1 MVLDPSSGEP
11 VSTYAPSAV
20 ERWMTSFH
28 RSFFLGDGGR
38 LAAGAAALALLVL
51 TLSGVQMTAR
61 RMGGW
66 ARLLD
71 RSRGGAMERLHA
83 DLGRLATLGL
93 IVSTLTALFLSLTTF
108 GVIPDGQSQTPS
120 FPTMAQGGSAL
131 PLARIE
137 ALRGI
142 DLSQLRELTFPNPAD
157 PNDFFRLTTAAGK
170 GYVDPASG
178 KLLAWQENTVGRQI
192 YEFIYRMHTGR
203 GLWWVGLLLGLS
215 ALGVPV
221 LGVTGTALWWRRRRA
236 HAPIAANVPART
248 ADTVILVGSEGGST
262 WGFAGTL
269 HAALTANGHKVHTV
283 AMDCVARSYP
293 AAQRMFLLTATHGD
307 GTAPASAGA
316 FLERLDEIGAPPPF
330 RFAVLGFGDRQFPQF
345 CGFARDVD
353 AALTRRGWTP
363 LLPLETIDRQ
373 SPQEFARWGKAL
385 SAVMSEDL
393 VLAHAPERPRTH
405 ALTLID
411 RIDYGTEVQAPTCVL
426 RFALPKSS
434 LLARLAGRGWPRFSA
449 GDLLAVVP
457 PGDTLPRY
465 YSLASSAHDAFVEIC
480 VRKHPG
486 GLCSG
491 LLHGLQP
498 GDRIEAFVKANPSFR
513 PVQGHKPVIL
523 IGVGTGIGPLA
534 GFIRAN
540 GGRRPLHLF
549 FGGRDPESDFLY
561 GREIQGW
568 LDDRRL
574 TSLSA
579 VFSRVRGGGYV
590 QDRLRADADRLR
602 ALIGAGAQVL
612 VCGGREMAAGV
623 KEALGELLVPAGLTP
638 DLVGFGAHRLL
649 AAGGAL
655 PVFEQVLQSGKEV
668 LSPGLEGALLEFGV
682 GRQEVRRRENVEH
695 LPAREPDDI
704 LVMTR
709 HAANVGRRVVPP
721 LLLQQEPLVEEIEG
735 RMLPGLTG
743 KAPVLGQRLDRRSS
757 LAGPLRLL
765 PGEVGEAQRFA
776 RHLVDQ
782 LQALAGRRHQMG
794 QPVEIGRRD
803 RRRREA
809 HGESRH
815 RRMERPIGDVRQRRD
830 DTGIAL
836 GRRGRDG
843 STFVSRHVDHR
854 LLHVRDAR

>member
-1 MVLDPSSGEP
+1 MLRWIHKVLALSVIIPLMALVVSGSMLSVMPALERAGAISRPADGISVAELARRTAGIHPGVEQIKRLPSGKVIAFHTGTDGPAAIVVDPSSGEP
-11 VSTYAPSAV
+11 VSTFAPSAI
-20 ERWMTSFH
+20 ERWMTNLH

-38 LAAGAAALALLVL
+38 MAAGAAAFALLVL
-51 TLSGVQMTAR
+51 TLSGLQMTAR

-83 DLGRLATLGL
+83 DLGRLAALGL

-120 FPTMAQGGSAL
+120 FPTMAQGGPAL
-131 PLARIE
+131 PVAEID

-157 PNDFFRLTTAAGK
+157 PTDVFRLTTADGE
-170 GYVDPASG
+170 GYVDPVSG
-178 KLLAWQENTVGRQI
+178 KLLAWQDHTVGRQI
-192 YEFIYRMHTGR
+192 HEFIYRMHTGR
-203 GLWWVGLLLGLS
+203 GLWWVGALLGLT
-215 ALGVPV
+215 ALGVPI
-221 LGVTGTALWWRRRRA
+221 LGVSGTALWWRRRRA

-262 WGFAGTL
+262 WGFARTL

-283 AMDCVARSYP
+283 AMDRVARSYP

-307 GTAPASAGA
+307 GTAPASAST
-316 FLERLDEIGAPPPF
+316 FLERLGEIGPPPPF
-330 RFAVLGFGDRQFPQF
+330 PFAVLGFGDRQFPQF
-345 CGFARDVD
+345 CRFARDVD
-353 AALTRRGWTP
+353 AALTQRGWTS

-373 SPQEFARWGKAL
+373 SPQEFARWGRSL
-385 SAVMSEDL
+385 SAIMGEDL
-393 VLAHAPERPRTH
+393 VLAHVPERPRTH

-426 RFALPKSS
+426 RFALPESS
-434 LLARLAGRGWPRFSA
+434 LLARLTGRGGPQFSA

-491 LLHGLQP
+491 LLHGLRP

-513 PVQGHKPVIL
+513 PVQGRKPVIL
-523 IGVGTGIGPLA
+523 IGAGTGIGPLA

-540 GGRRPLHLF
+540 GGRRAMHLY

-561 GREIQGW
+561 RREIQGW

-574 TSLSA
+574 TSLSTA
-579 VFSRVRGGGYV
+579 FSRVSGGGYV

-623 KEALGELLVPAGLTP
+623 KETLGELLVPAGLTP
-638 DLVGFGAHRLL
+638 GLL
-649 AAGGAL
+649 KADGRY
-655 PVFEQVLQSGKEV
+655 
-668 LSPGLEGALLEFGV
+668 LE
-682 GRQEVRRRENVEH
+682 
-695 LPAREPDDI
+695 
-704 LVMTR
+704 
-709 HAANVGRRVVPP
+709 
-721 LLLQQEPLVEEIEG
+721 
-735 RMLPGLTG
+735 
-743 KAPVLGQRLDRRSS
+743 
-757 LAGPLRLL
+757 
-765 PGEVGEAQRFA
+765 
-776 RHLVDQ
+776 
-782 LQALAGRRHQMG
+782 
-794 QPVEIGRRD
+794 
-803 RRRREA
+803 
-809 HGESRH
+809 
-815 RRMERPIGDVRQRRD
+815 DVY
-830 DTGIAL
+830 
-836 GRRGRDG
+836 
-843 STFVSRHVDHR
+843 
-854 LLHVRDAR
+854 

>member
-1 MVLDPSSGEP
+1 MLRWIHKVLSLSVIIPLMAVVISGTVLSVMPALDRAGAISHPADGITVAELAERTVATQPGVEQIKRLPSGKVIAFYTGTDGPAANIVDPSSGEP

-20 ERWMTSFH
+20 ERWMTNFH

-38 LAAGAAALALLVL
+38 MTAGVAALALLVL
-51 TLSGVQMTAR
+51 TLSGLQMTAR

-66 ARLLD
+66 VRLLD
-71 RSRGGAMERLHA
+71 RSRGGVMERLHA

-108 GVIPDGQSQTPS
+108 GLIPDSPSQAPA
-120 FPTMAQGGSAL
+120 FPTMVQGGPAL

-142 DLSQLRELTFPNPAD
+142 DVSQLRELSFPNPAD
-157 PNDFFRLTTAAGK
+157 PNDVFRLTTAAGE
-170 GYVDPASG
+170 GYVDPVSG
-178 KLLAWQENTVGRQI
+178 KLLAWQDHTVGRQI
-192 YEFIYRMHTGR
+192 HEFIYRVHTGR
-203 GLWWVGLLLGLS
+203 GLWWVGVLLGLT

-236 HAPIAANVPART
+236 HAPVDANIPART

-262 WGFAGTL
+262 WGFARTL
-269 HAALTANGHKVHTV
+269 HAALSANGHKVHTV
-283 AMDCVARSYP
+283 TMDGVARSYP

-316 FLERLDEIGAPPPF
+316 FLERLGEIGAPPPF

-345 CGFARDVD
+345 CRFARDVD
-353 AALTRRGWTP
+353 AALMRRGWTS

-385 SAVMSEDL
+385 SAVMGEDL
-393 VLAHAPERPRTH
+393 VLAHVPEQPRTH

-426 RFALPKSS
+426 RFALPRSS
-434 LLARLAGRGWPRFSA
+434 LLARLTGRGGPQFSA

-457 PGDTLPRY
+457 PGETLPRY
-465 YSLASSAHDAFVEIC
+465 YSLASSARDAFVEIC

-491 LLHGLQP
+491 LLHGLRP

-513 PVQGHKPVIL
+513 PAQGRKPVIL
-523 IGVGTGIGPLA
+523 IGAGTGIGPLA

-540 GGRRPLHLF
+540 EGRRPLHLY

-561 GREIQGW
+561 GRQIQGW

-579 VFSRVRGGGYV
+579 IFSRVKGGGYV

-602 ALIGAGAQVL
+602 VLIGEGAQVL

-623 KEALGELLVPAGLTP
+623 RETLGELLVPAGLTP
-638 DLVGFGAHRLL
+638 GLL
-649 AAGGAL
+649 
-655 PVFEQVLQSGKEV
+655 K
-668 LSPGLEGALLEFGV
+668 
-682 GRQEVRRRENVEH
+682 N
-695 LPAREPDDI
+695 
-704 LVMTR
+704 
-709 HAANVGRRVVPP
+709 
-721 LLLQQEPLVEEIEG
+721 EG
-735 RMLPGLTG
+735 RYL
-743 KAPVLGQRLDRRSS
+743 
-757 LAGPLRLL
+757 
-765 PGEVGEAQRFA
+765 E
-776 RHLVDQ
+776 
-782 LQALAGRRHQMG
+782 
-794 QPVEIGRRD
+794 
-803 RRRREA
+803 
-809 HGESRH
+809 
-815 RRMERPIGDVRQRRD
+815 DVY
-830 DTGIAL
+830 
-836 GRRGRDG
+836 
-843 STFVSRHVDHR
+843 
-854 LLHVRDAR
+854 